1 MAEYIQRE
9 AAIAALDEFRLNE
22 TVSKYA
28 TVMQCK
34 AARDAISRATKV
46 LESLPAADVEPVRH
60 GRWLPQ
66 IVFGTRVWDCS
77 ECKTIGSPTW
87 KRCPVCEAK
96 MNEEADHAQE

>member
-1 MAEYIQRE
+1 MAEYIKRDE
-9 AAIAALDEFRLNE
+9 VIAALDEFRLNQ

-28 TVMQCK
+28 TVMQCR

-46 LESLPAADVEPVRH
+46 LESLPAADVEPLKR

-66 IVFGTRVWDCS
+66 IVLGTRVWDCS

-96 MNEEADHAQE
+96 MKEEAQQ